1 MKARIITFSNQKGGV
16 GKTTL
21 TRLIGLFLAFLGRKI
36 LLIDVDPQ
44 GNLTKSLIDS
54 EEPGL
59 FEALSGADYD
69 IPEIIP
75 NLFLLAG
82 SIKLASLEKS
92 LIGEMDAY
100 TRLRDLLCG
109 DHSLPSPSGRGA
121 GGEGSFFADFDYIL
135 IDSPPSLG
143 VLTINALVAS
153 HYIIAPMNPAIY
165 SLQGT
170 NDLMGTIVKV
180 KKNLNPELNFL
191 GVIINAFDGH
201 PVITRQIREE
211 IVASFGDKV
220 FRTTLSR
227 SVKVEEALAAR
238 KGLAAGESKVGDEIA
253 LIGEELIER
262 IEKLPQRHEDTKEGC
277 EHEN

>member
-1 MKARIITFSNQKGGV
+1 MIPQTIAFSNQKGGV

-21 TRLIGLFLAFLGRKI
+21 TRLVGLHFASTGRKT
-36 LLIDVDPQ
+36 LLIDADPQ
-44 GNLTKSLIDS
+44 GNLTKSLIDVGTVFA
-54 EEPGL
+54 EPGL
-59 FEALSGADYD
+59 YEALTGSDYD
-69 IPEIIP
+69 IPEISP

-82 SIKLASLEKS
+82 DIRLANLEKS

-100 TRLRDLLCG
+100 VRLKELL
-109 DHSLPSPSGRGA
+109 
-121 GGEGSFFADFDYIL
+121 ADELFHEFDYLL

-170 NDLMGTIVKV
+170 NDLLNTIAKV
-180 KKNLNPELNFL
+180 KKNLNPDLAFL
-191 GVIINAFDGH
+191 GVIVNAYDAH

-211 IVASFGDKV
+211 IGQAFGDKV

-238 KGLAAGESKVGDEIA
+238 RGLARGESKVGDEITA
-253 LIGEELIER
+253 IGEELIKRVEGLSR
-262 IEKLPQRHEDTKEGC
+262 AKAQRREEV
-277 EHEN
+277 EA

>member
-1 MKARIITFSNQKGGV
+1 MKARIITFSDQKGGV

-44 GNLTKSLIDS
+44 GNLTKSLIDFDV
-54 EEPGL
+54 PGL
-59 FEALSGADYD
+59 YEALTGADYD

-75 NLFLLAG
+75 NLFLFAG
-82 SIKLASLEKS
+82 SIRLAALEKA

-100 TRLRDLLCG
+100 IRLKELLADDLF
-109 DHSLPSPSGRGA
+109 R
-121 GGEGSFFADFDYIL
+121 EFDYCL

-170 NDLMGTIVKV
+170 NDLMGTIAKV
-180 KKNLNPELNFL
+180 KKNLNPDLNFL

-211 IVASFGDKV
+211 IVASFGELV

-253 LIGEELIER
+253 LIGEELVER
-262 IEKLPQRHEDTKEGC
+262 IEKLPLRHEDTKEEC